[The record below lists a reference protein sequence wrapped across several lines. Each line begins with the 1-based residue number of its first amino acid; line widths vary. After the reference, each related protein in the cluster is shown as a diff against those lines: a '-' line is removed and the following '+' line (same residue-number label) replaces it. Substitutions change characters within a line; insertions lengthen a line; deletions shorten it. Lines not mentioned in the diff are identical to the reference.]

1 MLKWGKSLVVSP
13 FFPTFAPRKENI
25 NNGLLTTNK
34 KSKIMK
40 IIIYQGDNGGYGKMI

>member
-25 NNGLLTTNK
+25 NNLRDAALYYIETNAK
-34 KSKIMK
+34 MLDEIADK
-40 IIIYQGDNGGYGKMI
+40 IISL